1 MTLTCRAADGSMIDV
16 RTTVLKDASG
26 NIVTASAYMGKTI
39 DIKGIVDYYSGS
51 YQIKVFSTDHITVYE

>member
-1 MTLTCRAADGSMIDV
+1 MRS
-16 RTTVLKDASG
+16 TVLKDASG
-26 NIVTASAYMGKTI
+26 IIVTASAYMGKTI